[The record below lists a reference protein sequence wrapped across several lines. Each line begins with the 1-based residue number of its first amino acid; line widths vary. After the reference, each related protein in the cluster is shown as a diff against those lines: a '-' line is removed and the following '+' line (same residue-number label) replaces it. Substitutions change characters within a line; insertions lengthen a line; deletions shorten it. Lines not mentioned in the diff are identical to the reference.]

1 MNFDLLTNNLPVSV
15 RVSGKEY
22 PISWDFRTGI
32 KLDGILRSEMEEA
45 DKLEQMLHLYYGQ
58 DHVPPDIP
66 QAIEQIIW
74 FYRCGEMPDDEEE
87 EKKKRRYVRRK
98 SKEPACVLTQDAPYV
113 YAAFMDQYGIDLTSI
128 ESMHWWKFMALFESL
143 GDGTKM
149 SKIMYYR
156 KASTAGMS
164 KERRAFLNEMKKLY
178 RIKSTGRKKMT
189 LQQRNQN
196 WKDYVKERF
205 ERG

>member
-1 MNFDLLTNNLPVSV
+1 MNFDLLTNDLPVSV
-15 RVSGKEY
+15 RVGGKEY

-32 KLDGILRSEMEEA
+32 KLDGILRSDLEEA
-45 DKLEQMLHLYYGQ
+45 DKLEQMLCLYYGR
-58 DHVPPDIP
+58 DHIPPDIY
-66 QAIEQIIW
+66 QAIDKIIW
-74 FYRCGEMPDDEEE
+74 FYRCGDLPDDEEE
-87 EKKKRRYVRRK
+87 EKKKRRYIRRK

-128 ESMHWWKFMALFESL
+128 ESMHWWKFMALFESM

-156 KASTAGMS
+156 KANTAGLS

-178 RIKSTGRKKMT
+178 RIRNTGTKKMT

>member
-1 MNFDLLTNNLPVSV
+1 MNFDFLTNDLPVSV
-15 RVSGKEY
+15 HACGKEY
-22 PISWDFRTGI
+22 PINWDFRTGI
-32 KLDGILRSEMEEA
+32 KLDGILRSDLEEV
-45 DKLEQMLHLYYGQ
+45 DKMEQMLHLYYGEECI
-58 DHVPPDIP
+58 PPDIY
-66 QAIEQIIW
+66 QAVDRIVW
-74 FYRCGEMPDDEEE
+74 FYRCGELSDDEEE
-87 EKKKRRYVRRK
+87 ERKKRRYVRRK

>member
-87 EKKKRRYVRRK
+87 EKKKRR
-98 SKEPACVLTQDAPYV
+98 
-113 YAAFMDQYGIDLTSI
+113 
-128 ESMHWWKFMALFESL
+128 
-143 GDGTKM
+143 
-149 SKIMYYR
+149 
-156 KASTAGMS
+156 
-164 KERRAFLNEMKKLY
+164 
-178 RIKSTGRKKMT
+178 
-189 LQQRNQN
+189 
-196 WKDYVKERF
+196 
-205 ERG
+205 